1 MLENS
6 FIREY
11 FVGIREKLDYIDEYE
26 LLNYLNKEEFYED
39 QRLDERTVQFSAKK
53 EYQLNNT

>member
-53 EYQLNNT
+53 EY